1 MSERRAFSVSI
12 FARNRGRLL
21 LIEHARLKKWLPV
34 GGEIEAGETPL
45 EAATRELR
53 EETGLA
59 GRFEAG
65 GGVDGTPPGFLG
77 YEEHDAGA
85 KGLHMNFAFVAE
97 VDSDDVAGNGEFA
110 AHRWIGGESTAAAL
124 RELDRLDA
132 PRNVRELAALAFSAG
147 GRAPLEALAHAWVA
161 AFNRRDLD
169 ALLALYA
176 DDADHFSP
184 KLRARRPETQ
194 GHVRGKAELRAWW
207 ADSFA
212 RLPGL
217 RYVARRITAASDG
230 AGERAGEGRLF
241 LEYDREL
248 PGEETLAVG
257 ELFVCRGGR
266 IVESRVYHG

>member
-1 MSERRAFSVSI
+1 MSERRAFSVSV

-53 EETGLA
+53 EETALA

-77 YEEHDAGA
+77 YEEHPAGD
-85 KGLHMNFAFVAE
+85 KGLHLNFAFVAE
-97 VDSDDVAGNGEFA
+97 VESERVAGNGEFA
-110 AHRWIGGESTAAAL
+110 RHRWIGGDSTAAAL
-124 RELDRLDA
+124 REIEALDA
-132 PRNVRELAALAFSAG
+132 PKNVRELAALAFAAG
-147 GRAPLEALAHAWVA
+147 GRPPLEALAHAWVA
-161 AFNRRDLD
+161 AFNRGDLD
-169 ALLALYA
+169 ALLALYV
-176 DDADHFSP
+176 DDADHYSP
-184 KLRARRPETQ
+184 KLRARRPETE
-194 GHVRGKAELRAWW
+194 GHVRGKAALREWW

-217 RYVARRITAASDG
+217 AYVTRRVTS
-230 AGERAGEGRLF
+230 ERDAPRERPGDGRLF
-241 LEYDREL
+241 LEYDRQL

-257 ELFVCRGGR
+257 ELFVCREGR